1 MKKPIIGFT
10 GLSHL
15 GQVYSSVA
23 ANKGFNVIAFDE
35 DKNKVYDLEKNYKTK
50 IDEPGLQ
57 KLIKKNKKRLQ
68 FTSNIKKLK
77 LCNIIFVSLDVKTN
91 KKNLSDIKEIN
102 NLINKLKRHINKNVI
117 LIILSQIPSGFTKK
131 INWEGKNLFYQ
142 VETLVIGDAIKR
154 CNKPEQIILGCKDKN
169 INLSSK
175 LENYYN
181 SFNCPIL
188 KMNYESAELAKKTIN
203 AFLASSLSMTNS
215 ISEICENTDARW
227 DEIIPV
233 LKNDKRIGKFAYLNP
248 GLGISGGNI
257 ERDIINLKKTSNK
270 INLDNQLFNSI
281 IKISNKRKNWAF
293 NKFKKISVDLG
304 KNEKLC
310 ILGLSYK
317 PNTNSIKNSPAIKL
331 LKKLS
336 NYKFKISVYD
346 PKVTFFG
353 NKNKRI
359 YLEKNIDNAIS
370 GSRVVFI
377 MTAWKQFNTIKVL
390 KKVRKRNLHIIDP
403 FGTLKKFFKASN
415 KNYYS
420 LGLK

>member
-1 MKKPIIGFT
+1 
-10 GLSHL
+10 
-15 GQVYSSVA
+15 
-23 ANKGFNVIAFDE
+23 
-35 DKNKVYDLEKNYKTK
+35 
-50 IDEPGLQ
+50 
-57 KLIKKNKKRLQ
+57 
-68 FTSNIKKLK
+68 
-77 LCNIIFVSLDVKTN
+77 
-91 KKNLSDIKEIN
+91 
-102 NLINKLKRHINKNVI
+102 
-117 LIILSQIPSGFTKK
+117 
-131 INWEGKNLFYQ
+131 
-142 VETLVIGDAIKR
+142 
-154 CNKPEQIILGCKDKN
+154 
-169 INLSSK
+169 
-175 LENYYN
+175 
-181 SFNCPIL
+181 
-188 KMNYESAELAKKTIN
+188 
-203 AFLASSLSMTNS
+203 MTNS